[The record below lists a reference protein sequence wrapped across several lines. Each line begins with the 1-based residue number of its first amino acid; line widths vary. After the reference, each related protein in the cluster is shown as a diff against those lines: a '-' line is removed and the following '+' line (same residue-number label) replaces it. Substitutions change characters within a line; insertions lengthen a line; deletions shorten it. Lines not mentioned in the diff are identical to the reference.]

1 MSVYDGSDQP
11 PRPVGG
17 KWGRPIP
24 EGRQQELQD
33 LRTAWDA
40 RGVSAQDL
48 GASGPFADTRLN
60 GADVFW
66 LMTDHWRRVTGESMS
81 ATHARLEEAHKD
93 RSDEK
98 FRELEKLEKCAG
110 ILNLNGANLE
120 AADLTGAWLRHVS
133 LTHAVL
139 RYAHFDRA
147 HLAMASI
154 NRVHAEGAIF
164 HLAILDKAN
173 FANSILWRAHFEFA
187 SMSEASFEHSRVTSA
202 KFQGAVA
209 SEASFRGARLAGTSF
224 NGARLDG
231 ADLRGANFERE
242 WWGVP
247 LPPADLGPG
256 QVTPACVEPINKLVS
271 PEKVVPERLGAAV
284 LARVK
289 FDSDTTL
296 ANLKIG
302 DREESVAL
310 ADARYNGVS
319 LAQIVWPRSPLAD
332 ERVRY
337 DARSSMLN
345 DSLVND
351 PAWEELIATRVK
363 QVQKEQRWWNKLRS
377 WLAGVLNPRSR
388 QDREGQINLQ
398 MDPEARETRRKKEGD
413 RFAIVARANRQLAI
427 ALREQG
433 IVETADYYS
442 FRANRARQRE
452 LWIRGRYL
460 GWGGLAALKVLAG
473 YGYRPRNIAFAYGI
487 TIAAFML
494 VYITAGSP
502 AHPYIPVWQAFVYS
516 ITAFHGRGVGLQQL
530 TPFGEV
536 ASACEAVIGLV
547 LEATFVVVVVQR
559 MFGR

>member
-1 MSVYDGSDQP
+1 MSVYDDSDQP
-11 PRPVGG
+11 LRPVGR

-24 EGRQQELQD
+24 KVRQQELED

-93 RSDEK
+93 SFAEK
-98 FRELEKLEKCAG
+98 LRELEKCAG

-147 HLAMASI
+147 NLAMASI
-154 NRVHAEGAIF
+154 NRVNAEAAIF
-164 HLAILDKAN
+164 HLAILDEAN

-187 SMSEASFEHSRVTSA
+187 TMVEASFEHSHVTRA
-202 KFQGAVA
+202 KFQGALA
-209 SEASFRGARLAGTSF
+209 SEASFRDARLAGTSF

-242 WWGVP
+242 SWFTRF
-247 LPPADLGPG
+247 PPADLGPG
-256 QVTPACVEPINKLVS
+256 QVTPACVEPINKLAS
-271 PEKVVPERLGAAV
+271 PQEVPQRLGAAV

-296 ANLKIG
+296 ARLKIG

-332 ERVRY
+332 ESVWY
-337 DARSSMLN
+337 DSRPHMLKI
-345 DSLVND
+345 
-351 PAWEELIATRVK
+351 PALEEILAPVVK
-363 QVQKEQRWWNKLRS
+363 QFQKEQRWWNKLRS

-388 QDREGQINLQ
+388 QDREGQINRQ
-398 MDPEARETRRKKEGD
+398 TDREVRETTRKVKGD
-413 RFAIVARANRQLAI
+413 RFAIAARANRQLAV

-452 LWIRGRYL
+452 LWSRGRYL
-460 GWGGLAALKVLAG
+460 RWGGLAALKVLAG

-516 ITAFHGRGVGLQQL
+516 ITAFHGRGVGLKQL